1 MKIETL
7 DWSHTCGDGCCYSN
21 GTTLYLDGEEVEDR
35 TFFGQDDAL
44 KYVLEQILGHTVE
57 TLSSEHED

>member
-21 GTTLYLDGEEVEDR
+21 GTTLYLDGSVVEGRIFSNSEEA
-35 TFFGQDDAL
+35 FQ
-44 KYVLEQILGHTVE
+44 YVLEEVLGHVVKD
-57 TLSSEHED
+57 LPSQHED